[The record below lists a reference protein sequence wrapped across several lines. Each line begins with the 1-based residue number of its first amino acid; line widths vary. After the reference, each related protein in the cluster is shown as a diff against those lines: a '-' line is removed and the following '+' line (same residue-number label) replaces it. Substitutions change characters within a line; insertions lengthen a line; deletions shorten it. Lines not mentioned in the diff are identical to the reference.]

1 LSFAL
6 FPLPS
11 SLSDVSWSS
20 ALPATSIHSTA
31 QATTSAYL
39 SDVTPS
45 GSRAR
50 IFSLLGGL
58 MFFGIGVGPIFGSV
72 VITLTHGNAL
82 APFYVSLGLHAAYFV
97 LAALVLPESLEKS
110 RRENAKI
117 RRVEE
122 KEAERRR
129 REEEHEGWANTA
141 GRIALRPFAFLKP
154 VALLLPRAHAG
165 AVKDGEDEEDEE
177 GRTNIEWGAGIEE
190 YAHPEDV
197 WKRKEGSKT
206 SRDWTLTQIAT
217 AWFTYMG
224 IAVRFSYSYSFLF
237 SSFLLAI
244 FFSRLLIP
252 PPPRHNERTDDRHYP

>member
-1 LSFAL
+1 
-6 FPLPS
+6 
-11 SLSDVSWSS
+11 
-20 ALPATSIHSTA
+20 
-31 QATTSAYL
+31 
-39 SDVTPS
+39 
-45 GSRAR
+45 
-50 IFSLLGGL
+50 

-129 REEEHEGWANTA
+129 REEEHEGWAKTA

-165 AVKDGEDEEDEE
+165 TAKDGDDEEDEE